1 MLNYI
6 YKITQVLILMR
17 RQCSALARSA
27 VIDITFLARLGNFYV
42 FYWSS
47 FWSKLLFNSWITSPV
62 IMKYQVTNN
71 TAFRPTGPCIRF
83 WDPNRDS
90 VNTGSSQRL
99 FLFHKELVSFFR
111 YRVTSRTY
119 SQLVVGHKG
128 QNANISIQG
137 HYVSLDVAWGIC
149 LATWDW
155 KFCFHLSS
163 AKE

>member
-1 MLNYI
+1 M
-6 YKITQVLILMR
+6 
-17 RQCSALARSA
+17 
-27 VIDITFLARLGNFYV
+27 
-42 FYWSS
+42 
-47 FWSKLLFNSWITSPV
+47 
-62 IMKYQVTNN
+62 TNN

-128 QNANISIQG
+128 QNARSGAGPHRSFEGGQTPITKLFPKRGFFNQ
-137 HYVSLDVAWGIC
+137 
-149 LATWDW
+149 
-155 KFCFHLSS
+155 
-163 AKE
+163 